1 MALVQIA
8 EGPYIPHIF
17 GDAVTDLY
25 RRHRGWLTAAVH
37 HSIPW
42 PEKDVLLRYDGEDYF
57 LRGLKQQEDRLS
69 DACITVRFNNEAD
82 LYPTLNRI
90 YRFTS
95 VLGWFKRGYVDVGGY
110 VYGSHPILCS
120 SGRQPYMPVMSSG
133 PFGFNCNF
141 MPLIKDQNTR
151 LALAFWREG
160 LLLRDIH
167 DGYSFLSFY
176 KVIESQFK
184 NGRARG
190 AWVDQSIPTL
200 AGEAAERIRE
210 LQAAHLDVG
219 EHIFKS
225 GRCAVAH
232 ASLGRTLVDPDI
244 PEDRLR
250 ITKDLAIVQALA
262 EKYIREELGAP
273 NEMDI
278 YRNRD
283 ALRPIYEYLKPNQVE
298 ELRIGGSVLPEKLGL
313 NGLRVSINHWPHQ
326 AWRVLKDLTLSVAS
340 AHNGVV
346 DFRAT
351 NDSGTLSLGFLLA
364 FSQRKAGTNLNVS
377 GALPTNQGGR
387 PEDEIAFLEY
397 QKAVIGNGI
406 IEVQLPNGEKIVCE
420 VVIPVNVDIGRT
432 FAAIDERIAAL
443 RALRQ
448 EVIGNGKNGY
458 GA

>member
-1 MALVQIA
+1 MVKIA

-57 LRGLKQQEDRLS
+57 IRGLKQQEDKLS

-95 VLGWFKRGYVDVGGY
+95 VLGWFKRGYVDVVGY
-110 VYGSHPILCS
+110 IYGSHPILYS

-141 MPLIKDQNTR
+141 MPVIKDENMR
-151 LALAFWREG
+151 KALAFWREG
-160 LLLRDIH
+160 LRLRHIH

-190 AWVDQSIPTL
+190 AWIDQSISTL
-200 AGEAAERIRE
+200 TDEAAERIRE
-210 LQAAHLDVG
+210 LHAAQLDVG
-219 EHIFKS
+219 EHIFQS

-250 ITKDLAIVQALA
+250 IAKDLVVVQALA
-262 EKYIREELGAP
+262 EKYIREELGVP
-273 NEMDI
+273 NEMDV

-283 ALRPIYEYLKPNQVE
+283 ALRPVYEYLEQNQVE
-298 ELRIGGSVLPEKLGL
+298 ELRIGGSVLREKLGL
-313 NGLRVSINHWPHQ
+313 NRLRVSINHWPQQ
-326 AWRVLKDLTLSVAS
+326 APQALQDLMLSVAS

-346 DFRAT
+346 DLRAT
-351 NDSGTLSLGFLLA
+351 NDSRTLSLGFLLA
-364 FSQRKAGTNLNVS
+364 FPQRKASTNLNVS

-387 PEDEIAFLEY
+387 PEDEIAFLKY

-406 IEVQLPNGEKIVCE
+406 IEVQLANGEKIVCE

-432 FAAIDERIAAL
+432 FAAIDKRIAAL
-443 RALRQ
+443 RAMQQ
-448 EVIGNGKNGY
+448 EVVGNEKNGH